1 MNTTFKTLIEK
12 YTTSEALATFLRSD
26 EGGRLKVRDAHLTP
40 ESPLVVIH
48 YDRTASDMSVAWI
61 REFRS
66 VVWNMRT
73 NRPVCIAPMRGAEF
87 GAAVD
92 AGLTDFTAEDFVDG
106 VMINMFF
113 DGTIWRLAT
122 RTQLDA
128 GGSFYGTRSF
138 AELFMEAF
146 THSGLQFDDFHK
158 DKCYSFVLQH
168 PEERVVV
175 APAYGIPKIVLVD
188 TFVLAEDGSFKVLG
202 SGSET
207 NTNAGARIKCPERH
221 GLRTL
226 EEVKERVVAW
236 GKRFGAGWQGLVLKT
251 ADGQRFKLRSNEYD
265 EARALRGNQAKL
277 QFLWLERWSEGRL
290 TAYLRLFPEEM
301 HRAEAIVGQFK
312 TCTQEFHAL
321 FLKVYKNRELPLG
334 QAPQKFRKLLWEA
347 RQAGTSSYFAHL
359 RDFMNGQ
366 DTARKL
372 WLVNYEQRYPVAAT
386 VAAAAAVDAPT
397 PEAVA
402 PAPVVQAPAPAPA
415 QPVYD

>member
-1 MNTTFKTLIEK
+1 M
-12 YTTSEALATFLRSD
+12 AFLRSD

-48 YDRTASDMSVAWI
+48 YDRTASDMSAGWI

-87 GAAVD
+87 GAAVE
-92 AGLTDFTAEDFVDG
+92 ASLTGFVAEDFVDG

-113 DGTIWRLAT
+113 DGAIWRLAT

-146 THSGLQFDDFHK
+146 VHSGLKFDEFHK

-175 APAYGIPKIVLVD
+175 AVPYGIPKIVLVD

-207 NTNAGARIKCPERH
+207 VTNAGARIKCPERH
-221 GLRTL
+221 GLQTL

-277 QFLWLERWSEGRL
+277 PFLWLERWSEGRL

-301 HRAEAIVGQFK
+301 HRAEGVVEQFK
-312 TCTQEFHAL
+312 ACTQEFHAL
-321 FLKVYKNRELPLG
+321 FLKVYKNREMPLG

-359 RDFMNGQ
+359 RDFMNRQ

-372 WLVNYEQRYPVAAT
+372 WLVNYEQRYPAGAGAP
-386 VAAAAAVDAPT
+386 AAAAAVA

-402 PAPVVQAPAPAPA
+402 PEAAVVQAPEQ